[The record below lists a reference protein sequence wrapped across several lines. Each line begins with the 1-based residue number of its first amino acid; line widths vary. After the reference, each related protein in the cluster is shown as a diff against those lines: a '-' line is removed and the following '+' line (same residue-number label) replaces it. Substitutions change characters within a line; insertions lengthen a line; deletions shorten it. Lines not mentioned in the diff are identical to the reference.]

1 MVRDRST
8 GRFVYTERLERRS
21 GETSWEY
28 VRRSVRR
35 EARIRTRF
43 DGDATEV
50 IVGWNVDSVE
60 EFLRAHP
67 EYRTDGDSDGG
78 RGWEGTKG
86 DWKEMPLTHEV
97 LDKFSEL
104 ITTALGLVASL
115 ARNTAIQ
122 NLFDTVFGGAGGKL
136 AWQFVYTI
144 LITIVVVLAA
154 ISVARAAERAK
165 RDEEDRK

>member
-1 MVRDRST
+1 LMVRDRST
-8 GRFVYTERLERRS
+8 GRFVYTEQLERRA

-67 EYRTDGDSDGG
+67 RYRTEGTSDGAS
-78 RGWEGTKG
+78 GTDGGPKG
-86 DWKEMPLTHEV
+86 DGV
-97 LDKFSEL
+97 
-104 ITTALGLVASL
+104 
-115 ARNTAIQ
+115 
-122 NLFDTVFGGAGGKL
+122 
-136 AWQFVYTI
+136 
-144 LITIVVVLAA
+144 
-154 ISVARAAERAK
+154 
-165 RDEEDRK
+165 DR